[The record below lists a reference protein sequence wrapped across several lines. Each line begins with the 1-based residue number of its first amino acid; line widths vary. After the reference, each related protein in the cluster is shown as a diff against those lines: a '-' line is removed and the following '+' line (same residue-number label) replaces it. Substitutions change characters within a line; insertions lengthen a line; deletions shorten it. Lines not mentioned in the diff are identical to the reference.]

1 MKSENASPQTSPHGE
16 GVGFVYV
23 SDKAVKEM
31 KSENVSPQTSHR
43 GEGVGFVYVS
53 EKR

>member
-1 MKSENASPQTSPHGE
+1 
-16 GVGFVYV
+16 
-23 SDKAVKEM
+23 M

-53 EKR
+53 DKAVKEIKSENASPQPSPRGEGVGFVYVSEKR